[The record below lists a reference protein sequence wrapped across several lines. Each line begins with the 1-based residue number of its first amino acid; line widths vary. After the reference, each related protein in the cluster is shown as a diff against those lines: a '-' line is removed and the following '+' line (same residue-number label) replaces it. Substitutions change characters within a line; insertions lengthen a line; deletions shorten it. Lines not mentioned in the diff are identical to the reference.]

1 MPSIPASS
9 VGKISTNFKLFCKLC
24 GLSDDGW
31 WCVVKEQHWGT
42 TYEVNLIVKYNREIT
57 WQSSLQ
63 EILVC
68 GYSVELEESVE
79 NIETQMTIEFSK
91 MKKDQQIILYK

>member
-1 MPSIPASS
+1 M
-9 VGKISTNFKLFCKLC
+9 
-24 GLSDDGW
+24 
-31 WCVVKEQHWGT
+31 
-42 TYEVNLIVKYNREIT
+42 IVKYNREIT

>member
-1 MPSIPASS
+1 M
-9 VGKISTNFKLFCKLC
+9 
-24 GLSDDGW
+24 
-31 WCVVKEQHWGT
+31 VKEQHWGT
-42 TYEVNLIVKYNREIT
+42 TYEVNSIVKYNREIT

-68 GYSVELEESVE
+68 SYSVELEESVE